1 MSIKS
6 WDVKNANR
14 SHKGSGSVTIY
25 DLSDGSTLLKLE
37 DFQVTNGPN
46 LRVIL
51 SLNANP
57 ESSSEALEAGFIE
70 MSKLKGTIGNQSYP
84 LPAGNDMVTFNSVVL
99 LQAFPSRVRRGPSE
113 LGRFGSSA
121 FDIEIASAI

>member
-1 MSIKS
+1 MSGTPTALIK
-6 WDVKNANR
+6 A
-14 SHKGSGSVTIY
+14 TIY
-25 DLSDGSTLLKLE
+25 DLPDGSTLLRLE
-37 DFQVTNGPN
+37 DFQVTNGPD

-51 SLNANP
+51 SPNANP
-57 ESSSEALEAGFIE
+57 ESSSEVLEAGFIE
-70 MSKLKGTIGNQSYP
+70 MSKLKGNIGKESYP

-121 FDIEIASAI
+121 FDIEITSAI